1 MATVNMV
8 CIGDE
13 LLDGRTR
20 EGNGFWLGG
29 WLRRAGHRL
38 VSVTLVAD
46 DRANIV
52 AALRRAADGA
62 ALVVVSGGL
71 GPTLDDITR
80 DAVADLLG
88 DRLIADA
95 GSEARLRAKFARFGL
110 PMPDNNLRQTLFP
123 ASARVVPNP
132 VGTADCF
139 VATFD
144 GLPILVL
151 PGVPR
156 EFETVA
162 ELELPVLLP
171 ATVPRRFITRRTAGI
186 GESDL
191 ARRMEAVP
199 CPDGI
204 HVTWCASHPYVEVEL
219 SAAAEDDQ
227 ALNDYAS
234 EALAPL
240 APWLLP
246 VDEAGG
252 ALSAAAATLAALR
265 AQGLRIATAESCT
278 GGGIAKALTEV
289 AGSSDGFACGVVTYS
304 NRSKSELL
312 GVDAALVQAE
322 GAVSSAVAGAMAE
335 GARARLGV
343 QVAVAVT
350 GVAGP
355 GGGSDA
361 KPVGTVYVAVSS
373 AASGWVMKL
382 SLGRSR
388 SRRQIRETST
398 VAALRLV
405 ERLLAGRPEELEH
418 FGGVASLRCYR
429 SGTFG

>member
-29 WLRRAGHRL
+29 WLRRAGHQL

-52 AALRRAADGA
+52 AALRRAANGA

-88 DRLIADA
+88 DQLVADK
-95 GSEARLRAKFARFGL
+95 GSEERLRAKFARFGR

-144 GLPILVL
+144 GVPLLVL
-151 PGVPR
+151 PGVPY

-162 ELELPVLLP
+162 TLELPVLLP
-171 ATVPRRFITRRTAGI
+171 ATVARRFVTRRTAGI

-199 CPDGI
+199 CPAGV
-204 HVTWCASHPYVEVEL
+204 HVTWCASHPYVEVEI
-219 SAAAEDDQ
+219 SAAAADDE
-227 ALNDYAS
+227 ALTAYAS

-246 VDEAGG
+246 TDAEGA
-252 ALSAAAATLAALR
+252 ALSAAAAVLAALR
-265 AQGLRIATAESCT
+265 QKGLRIATAESCT
-278 GGGIAKALTEV
+278 GGGVAKELTEI

-312 GVDAALVQAE
+312 GVPSALIQAE
-322 GAVSSAVAGAMAE
+322 GAVSSAVASAMAE
-335 GARARLGV
+335 GARDRLGAE
-343 QVAVAVT
+343 VAVAVT

-355 GGGSDA
+355 GGGSEA

-373 AASGWVMKL
+373 AEVTWVMKL

>member
-29 WLRRAGHRL
+29 WLRRAGHQL

-52 AALRRAADGA
+52 AALRRAANGA

-88 DRLIADA
+88 DQLVADK
-95 GSEARLRAKFARFGL
+95 GSEERLRAKFARFGR

-144 GLPILVL
+144 GVPLLVL
-151 PGVPR
+151 PGVPY

-162 ELELPVLLP
+162 TLELPVLLP
-171 ATVPRRFITRRTAGI
+171 ATVARRFVTRRTAGI

-199 CPDGI
+199 CPAGV
-204 HVTWCASHPYVEVEL
+204 HVTWCASHPYVEVEI
-219 SAAAEDDQ
+219 SAAAADDE
-227 ALNDYAS
+227 ALTAYAS

-246 VDEAGG
+246 IDAQGA
-252 ALSAAAATLAALR
+252 ALSAAAAVLAALR
-265 AQGLRIATAESCT
+265 QKGLRIATAESCT
-278 GGGIAKALTEV
+278 GGGVAKELTEI

-312 GVDAALVQAE
+312 GVPSALIQAE
-322 GAVSSAVAGAMAE
+322 GAVSSAVASAMAE
-335 GARARLGV
+335 GARDRLGAE
-343 QVAVAVT
+343 VAVAVT

-355 GGGSDA
+355 GGGSEA

-373 AASGWVMKL
+373 AEVTWVMKL